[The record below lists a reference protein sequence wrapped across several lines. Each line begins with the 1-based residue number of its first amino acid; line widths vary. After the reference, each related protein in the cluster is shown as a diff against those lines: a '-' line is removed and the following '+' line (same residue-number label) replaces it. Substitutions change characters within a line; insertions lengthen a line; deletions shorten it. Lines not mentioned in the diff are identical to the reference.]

1 MTDLDLVSNQDAESL
16 ASRIDFSAI
25 SGSQFLISGAS
36 GMVGGYMASALLK
49 CCSVL
54 GLPSPKLT
62 LLARSTSSRNL
73 RQFAGNSAVTLVE
86 TAPNSWRVD
95 KTYDVLIHAASPA
108 SPTQYGDAKAV
119 VETNVGFLDNLKKQ
133 LMPESTLFISSG
145 EVYGANP
152 PLAVDEDFDRGVI
165 PDSLRAVYPES
176 KIAAEQLLW
185 QMGEDG
191 NTKPLVARLFHSF
204 GPGLKDADG
213 RSFGDF
219 LWAAARG
226 RNLELLSSGSAIR
239 SFLYLEDAVAGLL
252 TVITKGIP
260 GQAYNVGS
268 GDPVAICDFAE
279 LVGRVAGVEVRY
291 APSSVPTKGDYMH
304 SPNQIVVP
312 SNSKVSQLGWK
323 QIIPVETGVRRTL
336 DWIKRE
342 LEGST

>member
-1 MTDLDLVSNQDAESL
+1 MTDLDLVSNQDVESL
-16 ASRIDFSAI
+16 ASRLDFSAI
-25 SGSQFLISGAS
+25 SGNQFLISGAS

-49 CCSVL
+49 CCSAL
-54 GLPSPKLT
+54 DLPLPKLT
-62 LLARSTSSRNL
+62 LLARRMSSRNL

-86 TAPNSWRVD
+86 TDLNSWRVD
-95 KTYDVLIHAASPA
+95 KTYDFLIHAASPA
-108 SPTQYGDAKAV
+108 SPTQYRDAKAV

-152 PLAVDEDFDRGVI
+152 PLAVDEDFDRAVI

-191 NTKPLVARLFHSF
+191 KTKPLVVRLFHSF

-268 GDPVAICDFAE
+268 GSPLAICDFAE
-279 LVGRVAGVEVRY
+279 LVGRVAGVDVKY
-291 APSSVPTKGDYMH
+291 ASSSVPTKGDYVQ
-304 SPNQIVVP
+304 SPNRIVVP

-323 QIIPVETGVRRTL
+323 QIIPVDTGVRRTL

-342 LEGST
+342 LEGSI